1 MTPPSDS
8 PPRLAGLLRDWIDD
22 LRIAASLL
30 TRVPMPHPDGALP
43 AGLTRSQRAF
53 PLVGALIGLLVGLV
67 DVILLKLGVPSLAA
81 AALAL
86 GASAALTGAL
96 HEDGLADVG
105 DGFGGGRDRDAK
117 LAIMRDSRLGTYGTV
132 VLLVGFA
139 ARLAALASLPLAIAI
154 PALMVAHGVGR
165 AAIPLLAAHMPFARV
180 DGLGKNAGRPTQND
194 AIAAAAIGAILALL
208 LLPIGTALL
217 ALIVAALAV
226 AAVAWLACRQIGG
239 VTGDVFGA
247 AEQVAEIAV
256 LVVIAARLA

>member
-1 MTPPSDS
+1 MTSAPDS
-8 PPRLAGLLRDWIDD
+8 PPSLATHLRDWIDD

-30 TRVPMPHPDGALP
+30 TRVPMPHPEGAVP
-43 AGLTRSQRAF
+43 SGLTRSQRAF
-53 PLVGALIGLLVGLV
+53 PLVGAAIGLVVGVV
-67 DVILLKLGVPSLAA
+67 DVVLIKLGVPPLAA

-105 DGFGGGRDRDAK
+105 DGFGGGRDRKAK
-117 LAIMRDSRLGTYGTV
+117 LEIMRDSRLGTYGTV

-139 ARLAALASLPLAIAI
+139 ARLAALASLPLAMVI
-154 PALMVAHGVGR
+154 PALMVAHALGR
-165 AAIPLLAAHMPFARV
+165 AAIPLLAAKMPFARA

-194 AIAAAAIGAILALL
+194 AIFAGAIGAILALL

-226 AAVAWLACRQIGG
+226 AGLAWLAWRQIGG

-247 AEQVAEIAV
+247 AEQAAEIAV
-256 LVVIAARLA
+256 LVVIAARLS

>member
-1 MTPPSDS
+1 MTSPPDS
-8 PPRLAGLLRDWIDD
+8 PPRPASHLRDWIDD
-22 LRIAASLL
+22 LRIATSLL
-30 TRVPMPHPDGALP
+30 TRVPMPHPDGAVP

-53 PLVGALIGLLVGLV
+53 PLVGALIGLAVGVL
-67 DVILLKLGVPSLAA
+67 DIILLKLGVPPLAA

-86 GASAALTGAL
+86 GGSAALTGAL

-154 PALMVAHGVGR
+154 PALMVAHGLGR
-165 AAIPLLAAHMPFARV
+165 AAIPLLAAKMPFARA

-194 AIAAAAIGAILALL
+194 AIIAAAIGAVLSLL

-217 ALIVAALAV
+217 TLIVAGLAV
-226 AAVAWLACRQIGG
+226 AAVAWLAWRQIGG

-247 AEQVAEIAV
+247 AEQAAEIAV
-256 LVVIAARLA
+256 LVTIAARLA

>member
-1 MTPPSDS
+1 MNLPPDGQ
-8 PPRLAGLLRDWIDD
+8 PGLATHLRDWIDD

-30 TRVPMPHPDGALP
+30 TRVPMPHPDGAVP
-43 AGLTRSQRAF
+43 GGLTRSQRAF
-53 PLVGALIGLLVGLV
+53 PLVGALIGLAVGIV
-67 DVILLKLGVPSLAA
+67 DVVLLKLGVPPLAA

-139 ARLAALASLPLAIAI
+139 TRLAALASLPPALAI
-154 PALMVAHGVGR
+154 PALMVAHALGR
-165 AAIPLLAAHMPFARV
+165 AAIPLLAAKMPFARS
-180 DGLGKNAGRPTQND
+180 DGLGKNAGRPTTAD
-194 AIAAAAIGAILALL
+194 AITAATIGAILSLF

-217 ALIVAALAV
+217 ALIVAALAA
-226 AAVAWLACRQIGG
+226 AAVAWLAFRQIGG

-247 AEQVAEIAV
+247 AEQAAEIAV
-256 LVVIAARLA
+256 LVMIAARLV

>member
-1 MTPPSDS
+1 MTSPPDS
-8 PPRLAGLLRDWIDD
+8 PPRLASHLRDWIDD

-30 TRVPMPHPDGALP
+30 TRVPMPHPDGAVP
-43 AGLTRSQRAF
+43 AGLTRAQRAF
-53 PLVGALIGLLVGLV
+53 PLVGALIGLAVGVV
-67 DVILLKLGVPSLAA
+67 DIILLKLGVPALAA

-139 ARLAALASLPLAIAI
+139 ARLAALASLPVAIAI
-154 PALMVAHGVGR
+154 PALMVAHALGR
-165 AAIPLLAAHMPFARV
+165 AAIPLLAAKMPFARA
-180 DGLGKNAGRPTQND
+180 DGLGKNAGRPTPND
-194 AIAAAAIGAILALL
+194 AIVAAAIGAILALL

-226 AAVAWLACRQIGG
+226 VAVAWLAWRQIGG

-247 AEQVAEIAV
+247 AEQAAEIAV
-256 LVVIAARLA
+256 LVTIAARLA